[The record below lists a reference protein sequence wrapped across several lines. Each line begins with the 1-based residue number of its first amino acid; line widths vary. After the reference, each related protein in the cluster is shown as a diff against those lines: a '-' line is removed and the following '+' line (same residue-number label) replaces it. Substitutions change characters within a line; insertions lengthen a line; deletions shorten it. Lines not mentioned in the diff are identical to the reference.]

1 MEIFIMKKF
10 QLITIVAALLLCNA
24 CIKDLDT
31 VPLYENDFTADAAY
45 NTSESYKQ
53 GLAKIY
59 GGFVLVGQDG
69 TSGSPEIAIN
79 DGGASEL
86 NRAWWSIQELS
97 TDAAKV
103 AWVND
108 AWTRE
113 VNTNTW
119 TTLKNDAIYAVF
131 ARTTLVV
138 SLVNEYL
145 RQTSDEL
152 LAERG
157 VDASLQ
163 AEIHRY
169 RAEARLIRAYVYWM
183 GMDVFGN
190 MPFFTESDPVGTF
203 LPPEKKR
210 ADLFAWIEA
219 ELTALTNDP
228 DLADA
233 RANTYPRVDKG
244 VAWGLLARMYL
255 NAEVYTGT
263 ARWNDAKTAAA
274 NVIAGGYGLAT
285 EYAHLFMADNGENPD
300 TRREL
305 IYAVAYDKEKTRS
318 YGGTTF
324 LTAAVLS
331 AEEIDQSARNA
342 IGTNDGWGGPRTTF
356 EYAQKFGVSNPDTS
370 LATFDCNDKR
380 AMFHIKG
387 REEEITNMSVFK
399 QGWSVVKYSNLKSTE
414 TPPVENSTFSST
426 DYPLMRL
433 AEIYLIYAEATLRA
447 AGGSS
452 SNDATALGYLND
464 LRTRAFKSPETPLT
478 AYDLQYLIDERAREL
493 MWEGHRR
500 TDLIRFGLYTT
511 GDYLWPWKG
520 GNPIGQALDER
531 FNLCPYPVDDVR
543 LNENLTPTDGY
554 AY

>member
-1 MEIFIMKKF
+1 MKKF

-31 VPLYENDFTADAAY
+31 VPLYENDFIANAAY
-45 NTSESYKQ
+45 NSPESYKQ

-59 GGFVLVGQDG
+59 SGFVLVGQDG
-69 TSGSPEIAIN
+69 EGSPEISIN

-86 NRAWWSIQELS
+86 NRAWWSVQELS

-103 AWVND
+103 AWVDD

-119 TTLKNDAIYAVF
+119 TTLKNDAIYAIF
-131 ARTTLVV
+131 ARTTLIV

-145 RQTSDEL
+145 RQTNDER

-157 VDASLQ
+157 VDDALKADIQ
-163 AEIHRY
+163 KY
-169 RAEARLIRAYVYWM
+169 RAEARLVRAYVYWM

-190 MPFFTESDPVGTF
+190 MPFFTEDDPVGTF

-210 ADLFAWIEA
+210 ADLFTWIED
-219 ELTALTNDP
+219 ELTALIADP
-228 DLADA
+228 NLAAA

-244 VAWGLLARMYL
+244 VAWGLLARMYI

-263 ARWNDAKTAAA
+263 VRWSDAKTAAA
-274 NVIAGGYGLAT
+274 NVIAAGYGLAA
-285 EYAHLFMADNGENPD
+285 EYAHLFMSDNGENTD
-300 TRREL
+300 TRKEL
-305 IYAVAYDKEKTRS
+305 IYAVAYDKVETRS

-331 AEEIDQSARNA
+331 ADDLDSEARNN

-356 EYAQKFGVSNPDTS
+356 AYAQKFGISNPDTS
-370 LATFDCNDKR
+370 NATYDCNDKR
-380 AMFHIKG
+380 AMFHIKS
-387 REEEITNMSVFK
+387 REEVIANMSVFT

-433 AEIYLIYAEATLRA
+433 AEIYLIYAEAVLRE
-447 AGGSS
+447 AGGASGS
-452 SNDATALGYLND
+452 DATALGYLNT
-464 LRTRAFKSPETPLT
+464 LRTRAFKTPETPL
-478 AYDLQYLIDERAREL
+478 ASYNLDYIIEERAREL

-500 TDLIRFGLYTT
+500 TDLIRFGLYTS
-511 GDYLWPWKG
+511 GDYLWQWKG
-520 GNPIGQALDER
+520 GNPNGQALDKR

-543 LNENLTPTDGY
+543 LNENLTPTEGY